1 MTAKQWVRVATS
13 ALFLYVMAR
22 LSGWKPVI

>member
-1 MTAKQWVRVATS
+1 MSTQQWVRVATS

>member
-1 MTAKQWVRVATS
+1 MSTKQWLRLATS
-13 ALFLYVMAR
+13 ALFCYVMAR